1 MRGLKSLSAVAALA
15 LALTACGGDDEDEP
29 AGEAAEDTSEE
40 DGADEGDEGAMEVAT
55 DAGVTEEACPDG
67 VNPDNGC
74 IFLGTLTDLTG
85 PFAGFGVPL
94 TAAQEAFWARVNEM
108 GGITAEGVDQAYDV
122 DVTSYNEDTGYD
134 ATEHARLYEEMK
146 PNILAIAQTL
156 GTPTTQAIL
165 PDMESSD
172 IIAAPAGYTSLFN
185 FEDVIVESTAN
196 YCVETMNS
204 VDYAVE
210 TYDISSVMAVGF
222 EGDYGGDAA
231 GGAQIAA
238 EANDLEFTHVPTPT
252 GQDNQAEAVGQ
263 ILSQQPDLV
272 IVSTGP
278 TEAAAIVGGAAQEGF
293 TGRFIGTNPTWNR
306 ALLDS
311 PAADAFLSLYE
322 VGGGFPNWSADTPGH
337 QALRDALDEPEDLN
351 DGYTIGWI
359 WQYPI
364 KAALE
369 AALAEGDLTR
379 AGVRAAVTSL
389 ETVDYEGMLPE
400 EAGNYAGGPE
410 AQIRQSLVNSIDP
423 EAPTGV
429 GTARDFFVGPTAEA
443 WEPTVCY
450 EELGE

>member
-1 MRGLKSLSAVAALA
+1 MRGLRSLSAVAAACALVLA
-15 LALTACGGDDEDEP
+15 ACGGDDEEP
-29 AGEAAEDTSEE
+29 AGETAEDTAE
-40 DGADEGDEGAMEVAT
+40 DEAADEGAEEEAMTVAT
-55 DAGVTEEACPDG
+55 DAGVTEEPCPDG

-74 IFLGTLTDLTG
+74 IYLGTLTDLTG
-85 PFAGFGVPL
+85 PFAGFGIPL

-108 GGITAEGVDQAYDV
+108 GGITADGVDQAYDV

-185 FEDVIVESTAN
+185 FEDVIIESSAN

-210 TYDISSVMAVGF
+210 TYDISSVMSVYF

-238 EANDLEFTHVPTPT
+238 EAHGLEFTAVPTPP

-263 ILSQQPDLV
+263 ILSVQPDLV
-272 IVSTGP
+272 IVTTGP

-311 PAADAFLSLYE
+311 PAADAFLGLYQ
-322 VGGGFPNWSADTPGH
+322 VGGTFPNWSADTPGH
-337 QALRDALDEPEDLN
+337 QAMRDALGEPEDLN

-379 AGVRAAVTSL
+379 AGVRAAATSL
-389 ETVDYEGMLPE
+389 EDVDYEGMLPE
-400 EAGNYAGGPE
+400 EAGNYAGGPGT
-410 AQIRQSLVNSIDP
+410 QIRQSLVNDIDP

-429 GTARDFFVGPTAEA
+429 TAARDFFVGPTAEA

-450 EELGE
+450 EELG

>member
-1 MRGLKSLSAVAALA
+1 MRGLKPLSAVAAFTFVLA
-15 LALTACGGDDEDEP
+15 ACGGDDGEEP
-29 AGEAAEDTSEE
+29 ADEAAEDTTEE
-40 DGADEGDEGAMEVAT
+40 DAAEDGDGAMEVAT
-55 DAGVTEEACPDG
+55 DVGVTEEPCPDG

-74 IFLGTLTDLTG
+74 IYLGTLTDLTG
-85 PFAGFGVPL
+85 PFAGFGIPL
-94 TAAQEAFWARVNEM
+94 AEAQQAFWTRVNEM
-108 GGITAEGVDQAYDV
+108 GGITADGVDQAYDV
-122 DVTSYNEDTGYD
+122 DVSTYHEDTGYD

-146 PNILAIAQTL
+146 PNILALAQTL

-165 PDMESSD
+165 PDMDASD

-185 FEDVIVESTAN
+185 FEDLIVESSAN

-238 EANDLEFTHVPTPT
+238 ENHGLDFTHVPTPG
-252 GQDNQAEAVGQ
+252 GQDNQAEAIGRIV
-263 ILSQQPDLV
+263 SEQPDLV

-293 TGRFIGTNPTWNR
+293 TGRFIGTNVTWNR
-306 ALLDS
+306 ALLES
-311 PAADAFLSLYE
+311 PAADAILALYQ
-322 VGGGFPNWSADTPGH
+322 VGGTFPAWDSDTPGH
-337 QALRDALDEPEDLN
+337 QALRDALGEPEDLN

-379 AGVRAAVTSL
+379 SGVRAAVTSL
-389 ETVDYEGMLPE
+389 ENVDYEGMLPE

-410 AQIRQSLVNSIDP
+410 AQIRQSLVNNIDP

-429 GTARDFFVGPTAEA
+429 TVERDFFVGPTAES